1 MSLTARASVAS
12 DFTDPVEWG
21 LANAAGAG
29 IGRVA
34 MMHADR
40 RFRKSGRV
48 RCGLRVIDG
57 NQPGLS
63 GRWRVGVA
71 SFSVRR
77 LEFLRRWWRVLGECP
92 PIEVIAVHGPSRAPS
107 GDEILKLPGS
117 IVQIQTPTA
126 TLEWALHVRYQ
137 SAAVAQLKVAQ
148 WVPPVGAAGEELAGG
163 VMPSALDVEAHPG
176 RGRGVSD
183 LVRAQSGFHGRAC
196 AGSLENR
203 YASSRSPALTAASAA
218 LISSR

>member
-1 MSLTARASVAS
+1 MSVTETVAMKDTDMSLTARASMAS

-40 RFRKSGRV
+40 RVKKSGRV

-117 IVQIQTPTA
+117 IVRIQTPTA

-137 SAAVAQLKVAQ
+137 STAVAQLKVGQ
-148 WVPPVGAAGEELAGG
+148 WVPAEE
-163 VMPSALDVEAHPG
+163 
-176 RGRGVSD
+176 
-183 LVRAQSGFHGRAC
+183 
-196 AGSLENR
+196 
-203 YASSRSPALTAASAA
+203 TAD
-218 LISSR
+218 